1 MEPFWAI
8 YQWADDRG
16 LVGSALIVGLYL
28 VAFAALYALSPHLKR
43 MGTLVGGVLGTLILL
58 GPLAV
63 LVGWAFYVG
72 DPPPKCSG
80 ALTPD
85 ATGDLRM
92 VMGPPDYCEPRP
104 AWFPPEKE
112 IAEWEACRK
121 SSDTCI
127 PSAAWNV
134 RIEKLKAA
142 KK

>member
-1 MEPFWAI
+1 
-8 YQWADDRG
+8 
-16 LVGSALIVGLYL
+16 VGLYV
-28 VAFAALYALSPHLKR
+28 VAFAALYALSPRLKR

-63 LVGWAFYVG
+63 IVGLAIYVG

-85 ATGDLRM
+85 PTSDMRM

-112 IAEWEACRK
+112 IAEWEACRQ